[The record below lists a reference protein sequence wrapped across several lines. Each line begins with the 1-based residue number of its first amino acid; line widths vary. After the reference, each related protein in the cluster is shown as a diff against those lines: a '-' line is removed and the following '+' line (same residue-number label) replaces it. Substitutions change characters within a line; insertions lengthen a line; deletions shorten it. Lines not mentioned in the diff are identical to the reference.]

1 MLVCIVTVEMMRP
14 GTSFQQR
21 TAWID
26 QHKAGRELR
35 PEPNGQLRRWKG
47 KSDSRDWDRLIAFKQ
62 RDGWAL
68 LSFRR
73 EFLEEDEIKDQVEQ
87 AP

>member
-1 MLVCIVTVEMMRP
+1 MLVCVVTVEMIRP
-14 GTSFQQR
+14 GTSCLQR

-35 PEPNGQLRRWKG
+35 PAPNGQLRIWKG
-47 KSDSRDWDRLIAFKQ
+47 SSALRDWDRMIAFKQ
-62 RDGWAL
+62 RDGWTL

-73 EFLEEDEIKDQVEQ
+73 EFLEDTEIKDQVEQ